1 MRKFLIPLATAI
13 TALLSQQSLA
23 SDIQSPDKNSI
34 SNAAADTIN
43 ETNTIISPKSALS
56 DTASNLVLVKA
67 KANVVRIGHSSHRS
81 HRSHRSGR

>member
-23 SDIQSPDKNSI
+23 SDVQSPDKNSL
-34 SNAAADTIN
+34 SNPPAETIN
-43 ETNTIISPKSALS
+43 KTNTIISLKSTLS
-56 DTASNLVLVKA
+56 KAASNLVLVKA
-67 KANVVRIGHSSHRS
+67 KANLVRTGHSSHHS